1 MFDAHST
8 GKRVVLALAM
18 LVCLAI
24 VGEAL
29 AQEKAPA
36 AEGKKGAAVQAKPE
50 AKEGYKAEKDAERE
64 SLFGLIVKGGWVMIP
79 IGICSI
85 IAVAISVERGISL
98 RQRNVIPPDFLGGLI
113 DAFGRS
119 NEDVAAGITYC
130 ELRPCPVSNI
140 FKAGISRM
148 EISGER
154 TEEAVEAAAAR
165 MEKAIEDAGA
175 REVYKLKRSLRPLS
189 VIATVAPLL
198 GLLGTVYGMIS
209 AFGAASQQGVGKG
222 DALAV
227 GIYEALVTTAAG
239 LTLAIPVLIVYQMFC
254 SRVDSLVDEIDD
266 QALELLEHTAF
277 NGKQAPA
284 GDAQESA

>member
-1 MFDAHST
+1 MTFDAISMR
-8 GKRVVLALAM
+8 KRVLLVFAM
-18 LVCLAI
+18 FVCLAI

-29 AQEKAPA
+29 AQDKAPA
-36 AEGKKGAAVQAKPE
+36 ADGKKGAAAE
-50 AKEGYKAEKDAERE
+50 AAPAAGPAAGKGEKADEDAERE

-85 IAVAISVERGISL
+85 IAVAIAVERGISL
-98 RQRNVIPPDFLGGLI
+98 RVQNVIPPDFLGGLI
-113 DAFGRS
+113 EAFGRT
-119 NEDVAAGITYC
+119 NEDVEAGIKYC
-130 ELRPCPVSNI
+130 EERPCPVSNI
-140 FKAGISRM
+140 FRAGISRLKM
-148 EISGER
+148 GG
-154 TEEAVEAAAAR
+154 AA

-254 SRVDSLVDEIDD
+254 SRVDLLVDDIDD
-266 QALELLEHTAF
+266 QALELLEHTAY
-277 NGKQAPA
+277 NGKQPPA
-284 GDAQESA
+284 DGAKGSS